1 VSFTDLFYTIL
12 RGAWT
17 LLLWTWWIIIPVLIY
32 YSWRNNRKAHYVD
45 DIKYLVLSVK
55 VPKNNDKGPIAA
67 EMMFASLHG
76 ILQPKTLRDSGAV
89 VQEHLSFEIVARTN
103 VIEFFVRVPEKLK
116 DFVEGQIY
124 AQYPTAEISTVK
136 DYSLNLDIDDDKVDE
151 CTAGTEL
158 SLVKDNI
165 FPIKTFQNF
174 DVDPLAGITGMLSKL
189 DGENER
195 VWIQILAE
203 PVDDDWSETGL
214 NYVNA
219 KKGGNVE
226 KPISMKDIG
235 KSALKLVPEMIAL
248 AVTPP
253 DPKKKKDEKKEEKA
267 KLSHAEEVELAAIE
281 EKANKLGFKVLIRVV
296 YLADTTAKARERIQA
311 VVGAFKQF
319 NSTNLNGFKSGEIY
333 TGKEFLNA
341 YRARLLD
348 SGFILNIEEIAS
360 LYHLPHVSVET
371 PNIVWT
377 SSKKGEPPANL
388 PYMDNPEA
396 SADDLTPIGMTTFRG
411 SLKTFG
417 IKKDDRRRHM
427 YVIGKSGTG
436 KSRFLENL
444 AIADIEKGEGVAVVD
459 PHGELIDRI
468 LRYIPKSRID
478 DVVYFNPAD
487 RDFPIAFNPL
497 EATPEFR
504 EEVANG
510 FVSVLKK
517 LFGYSWGPRLEYVL
531 KHTVMALIEV
541 EGSTMLGIV
550 RMLTDK
556 NYRRKIVSQ
565 VNDPV
570 VQMFWLKEFAA
581 YNDRM
586 ETETIS
592 PILNKVGQFTASPII
607 RNIVGQPK
615 SRLDFAKIMNEQK
628 ILLVDLSS
636 GKIGEANSAL
646 LGSMIITKLQLA
658 AMSRAYIPEEE
669 RKDFF
674 LYVDEF
680 QNFATDSFATIL
692 SEARKYRLSLTVANQ
707 YITQMEETVRDA
719 VFGNVGT
726 LISFRVGASDAAY
739 LEKEYA
745 PVFEQN
751 DLVNLDNRHV
761 YLNMLIDGVSSI
773 PFSAMTIDSPQIK
786 EDLTVAIAAV
796 SRQKYGSPKDAVEE
810 QIRDW
815 YNVDAVVAGVTGN
828 ERIVVPAVRESIEG
842 GRESGAKREKAD
854 KIINNNS
861 PRKELERAIRER
873 NEREN
878 KENNRNN
885 SHNQKVNNSG
895 RGAATKS
902 EPIYKKIDKDTLR
915 QIIREATMPKSP
927 HPKPEPEK
935 TDKPDS
941 VQPETKPEPPKEK
954 DRIVPQVKINDR
966 KEIHHQVKTD
976 DRREVHPIEEQPKHQ
991 SAEREQLRESPK
1003 VIHPPKREEPP
1014 KNQTPIPP
1022 AEKKESA
1029 STQHRHEHK
1038 KISADTPYR
1047 DDKVVKEISPEDF
1060 HQIKT
1065 IHPHEKIQIKSE
1077 PREIRPGETVDF
1089 K

>member
-1 VSFTDLFYTIL
+1 MSFQDLIFTIL

-17 LLLWTWWIIIPVLIY
+17 LLLWTWWVIIPVLIY
-32 YSWRNNRKAHYVD
+32 YSWRNNRKAKYVD
-45 DIKYLVLSVK
+45 DTKYLVLSIK

-76 ILQPKTLRDSGAV
+76 ILQPKAMRDSGAV
-89 VQEHLSFEIVARTN
+89 VQEHLSFEIVARAN
-103 VIEFFVRVPEKLK
+103 VIEFFIRVPERLK
-116 DFVEGQIY
+116 DFVEGQVY
-124 AQYPTAEISTVK
+124 AQYPTAEISIVE
-136 DYSLNLDIDDDKVDE
+136 DYSLKLDIDDDKVDE

-165 FPIKTFQNF
+165 YPIKTFQNF

-203 PVDDDWSETGL
+203 PVDDDWSEVGIG
-214 NYVNA
+214 YVNA
-219 KKGGNVE
+219 KKGGRIE
-226 KPISMKDIG
+226 KPITG
-235 KSALKLVPEMIAL
+235 KSIALSALKIFPEMLNL
-248 AVTPP
+248 AVTP
-253 DPKKKKDEKKEEKA
+253 DSGKKKEEKKEDKP
-267 KLSHAEEVELAAIE
+267 KLSHAEEVELSAIE
-281 EKANKLGFKVLIRVV
+281 EKANKLGYKVMIRVM

-311 VVGAFKQF
+311 VFGAFKQF
-319 NSTNLNGFKSGEIY
+319 NSTNLNGFQSGEIY
-333 TGKEFLNA
+333 TGKEFLDA

-348 SGFILNIEEIAS
+348 NGFVLNIEEIAS

-371 PNIVWT
+371 PNIAWT
-377 SSKKGEPPANL
+377 SSKKGEPPSNL
-388 PYMDNPEA
+388 PYIDNPETEG
-396 SADDLTPIGMTTFRG
+396 DTTPIGMTTFRG
-411 SLKTFG
+411 QLKTFG

-444 AIADIEKGEGVAVVD
+444 AISDIERGEGVAVVD

-468 LRYIPKSRID
+468 LKYIPRNRIN

-487 RDFPIAFNPL
+487 RDYPIAFNPL

-510 FVSVLKK
+510 FVSVMKK

-531 KHTVMALIEV
+531 KHTVMALIEA

-550 RMLTDK
+550 RMLTDR

-607 RNIVGQPK
+607 RNIVGQPE

-692 SEARKYRLSLTVANQ
+692 SEARKYRLALTVANQ

-726 LISFRVGASDAAY
+726 LISFRVGATDAAY
-739 LEKEYA
+739 LEKEFS

-751 DLVNLDNRHV
+751 DLVNLDNQHI
-761 YLNMLIDGVSSI
+761 YLNMLIDGVSTIS
-773 PFSAMTIDSPQIK
+773 FSAKTIRSADVK
-786 EDLTVAIAAV
+786 EDLSVAIAGV
-796 SRQKYGSPKDAVEE
+796 SREKYGTPRAEVEE
-810 QIRDW
+810 KIREW
-815 YNVDAVVAGVTGN
+815 YNVDAVVAGANGSDKEAAGSALIDDSEQRTG
-828 ERIVVPAVRESIEG
+828 ERRQG
-842 GRESGAKREKAD
+842 DRRN
-854 KIINNNS
+854 INFNKPPDFHDR
-861 PRKELERAIRER
+861 PRNDNRER
-873 NEREN
+873 NN
-878 KENNRNN
+878 PSYNNRPKKNPVDN
-885 SHNQKVNNSG
+885 
-895 RGAATKS
+895 RGEAENR
-902 EPIYKKIDKDTLR
+902 EPLYKKIDKDTLR
-915 QIIREATMPKSP
+915 QIIREATVP
-927 HPKPEPEK
+927 
-935 TDKPDS
+935 
-941 VQPETKPEPPKEK
+941 K
-954 DRIVPQVKINDR
+954 DRQTTNPEIKSAEKPIDTPPHSGEVIKSEEANKATVKPAI
-966 KEIHHQVKTD
+966 K
-976 DRREVHPIEEQPKHQ
+976 IEERTQLHDTQKNEGQQEERPKV
-991 SAEREQLRESPK
+991 QLREAPK
-1003 VIHPPKREEPP
+1003 VVQPNRTEEH
-1014 KNQTPIPP
+1014 
-1022 AEKKESA
+1022 KEERHA
-1029 STQHRHEHK
+1029 RNDLQNNHINVAHRH
-1038 KISADTPYR
+1038 SADLDAPTR
-1047 DDKVVKEISPEDF
+1047 EDRVVKEITPEDF
-1060 HQIKT
+1060 HALKA
-1065 IHPHEKIQIKSE
+1065 IHPHERIHIKSDAQ
-1077 PREIRPGETVDF
+1077 EIRPGEVVDF